1 MILPVGDEAAGIDKN
16 FGGLGCLA
24 GSGFF
29 ISSFFLGILSLSS
42 SLFQVINSPLAMYF
56 SF

>member
-1 MILPVGDEAAGIDKN
+1 MILPAGDEAAGIDKN

-24 GSGFF
+24 GSGFL